1 MAQPRILAE
10 WDLVTSYLPANWEAL
25 ADEYSQVETKFGN
38 AKIRTASDLL
48 QMILVH
54 AACDLPLRET
64 VALVAEA
71 GGPDIAP
78 MRLHKKMIR
87 AVDYLRALV
96 LGMVK
101 DLPQASPE
109 LWAGYD
115 VIVVDATTA
124 SRPGSLGADVRVHT
138 LMRLS
143 NLEYVDVQV
152 TNTKVGETLAH
163 FPLDYGQLVIGD
175 RGYCFASSIF
185 AAVARGADVL
195 VRLNRGSTP
204 LLAPVSQERVDVLA
218 AMREIVGHGVVETP
232 VVITWTDPS
241 RLERRVEARLILQ
254 RLPDAEAAK
263 ARKRLRDELGSDATA
278 ESLEAAGYIALL
290 TTVNKARLSA
300 ARCMDLYR
308 LRWQIELLF
317 KRLKSLCGLD
327 RVPNYRP
334 DTIKAWIYAK
344 LLVALLLDRMSSS
357 QREVSPPI
365 LRDVHAA

>member
-1 MAQPRILAE
+1 MVQPRILAE
-10 WDLVTSYLPANWEAL
+10 WDLVTSYLPTNWESL
-25 ADEYSQVETKFGN
+25 ADEYAQVETKYGN
-38 AKIRTASDLL
+38 AKIRTASELL
-48 QMILVH
+48 RMILVH

-87 AVDYLRALV
+87 AADYLRALV
-96 LGMVK
+96 VGMVK
-101 DLPQASPE
+101 DLPHVEPE

-115 VIVVDATTA
+115 VVVVDATTA

-152 TNTKVGETLAH
+152 TNTKVGETFAH

-185 AAVARGADVL
+185 AVVARGADVL

-204 LLAPVSQERVDVLA
+204 LFDPKSQERVDVLS
-218 AMREIVGHGVVETP
+218 AMRDLVGHGIMERP

-241 RLERRVEARLILQ
+241 RRERRIEARLLLQ
-254 RLPDAEAAK
+254 RLPETEAAK
-263 ARKRLRDELGSDATA
+263 ARKRLRDEQGADATA
-278 ESLEAAGYIALL
+278 ESLEAAGYVALI
-290 TTVNKARLSA
+290 TTVPKGRLSA
-300 ARCMDLYR
+300 ARCMELYR

-334 DTIKAWIYAK
+334 DTIKSWIYAK
-344 LLVALLLDRMSSS
+344 LLVALLIDRMSSS
-357 QREVSPPI
+357 QREVFPPI
-365 LRDVHAA
+365 HPDIHAA

>member
-10 WDLVTSYLPANWEAL
+10 WELVTSYLPSGWQSL
-25 ADEYSQVETKFGN
+25 ADEYEQVETKYGN
-38 AKIRTASDLL
+38 AKIRTASELL
-48 QMILVH
+48 RMILVH

-87 AVDYLRALV
+87 AVDYLRELV
-96 LGMVK
+96 TRMVPE
-101 DLPQASPE
+101 LPETTPE

-115 VIVVDATTA
+115 VVVVGATTA

-152 TNTKVGETLAH
+152 TNTKVGETFAH
-163 FPLDYGQLVIGD
+163 FPLEFGQLVIGD
-175 RGYCFASSIF
+175 RGYSFASSIF
-185 AAVARGADVL
+185 GAAARGADVL

-204 LLAPVSQERVDVLA
+204 LLDRDSGRRIDVLG
-218 AMREIVGHGVVETP
+218 AMRDLVGHAVVERD
-232 VVITWTDPS
+232 VVLEWTDS
-241 RLERRVEARLILQ
+241 ERRERRLDARLILQ
-254 RLPDAEAAK
+254 RLPESEAAK
-263 ARKRLRDELGSDATA
+263 ARKRLRDELGADATA
-278 ESLEAAGYIALL
+278 DSLEAAGYMALL
-290 TTVNKARLSA
+290 TTVKKSRLSA

-334 DTIKAWIYAK
+334 DTIKSWIYAK

-357 QREVSPPI
+357 PSEVSPPKHF
-365 LRDVHAA
+365 DVHAA